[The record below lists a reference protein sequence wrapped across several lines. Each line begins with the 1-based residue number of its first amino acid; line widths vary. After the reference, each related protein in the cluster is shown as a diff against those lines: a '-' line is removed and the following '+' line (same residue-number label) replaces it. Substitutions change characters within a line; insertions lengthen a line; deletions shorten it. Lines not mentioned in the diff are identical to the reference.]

1 MRGKNGLRRK
11 KIVCNHSLLKEEERK
26 EGKKQ
31 MMSLFNTLEQF
42 QIFTVFPVTAKRQGE
57 KVEEMDIRA

>member
-1 MRGKNGLRRK
+1 M
-11 KIVCNHSLLKEEERK
+11 CNHSLLKEEERK

-42 QIFTVFPVTAKRQGE
+42 QIFTVSPVTAKRQGE